1 MKKRYNYLF
10 LFSGIILLTLVI
22 THIASFTPHDYFYK
36 QHPDIAKYIGTNVV
50 SMWADFSFF
59 TYHTMIFSG
68 VWLILLVIGEW
79 TNNKYLK
86 CFTRNQSV
94 MAFIMTNYIL
104 TVILYTIFEL
114 SSGQPTFGWYG
125 NNNSSIH
132 NLGTNILSH
141 YVCFC
146 LVLFAYIKVT
156 PLSTFKKRHIIY
168 ILLYAVSYY
177 TIVKLT
183 GKYAYRI
190 EWYPYPIFDEYWIMN
205 ILGITS
211 KLWGVVILTI
221 ILAIILSGYYLIFWM
236 LVRKKKM

>member
-1 MKKRYNYLF
+1 
-10 LFSGIILLTLVI
+10 
-22 THIASFTPHDYFYK
+22 
-36 QHPDIAKYIGTNVV
+36 
-50 SMWADFSFF
+50 MWADFSFF

-104 TVILYTIFEL
+104 TMILYTIFEL
-114 SSGQPTFGWYG
+114 LSGNPTFGWYG

-146 LVLFAYIKVT
+146 LVLFAYIKVA

-168 ILLYAVSYY
+168 ILLYVVSYY
-177 TIVKLT
+177 TVVKLT
-183 GKYAYRI
+183 GKYAYQI

-211 KLWGVVILTI
+211 RLWGVVILTI
-221 ILAIILSGYYLIFWM
+221 VLIIILSGYYLIFW
-236 LVRKKKM
+236 LLIRKKKM

>member
-1 MKKRYNYLF
+1 
-10 LFSGIILLTLVI
+10 
-22 THIASFTPHDYFYK
+22 
-36 QHPDIAKYIGTNVV
+36 
-50 SMWADFSFF
+50 MWADFSFF

-104 TVILYTIFEL
+104 TMILYTIFEL
-114 SSGQPTFGWYG
+114 LSGNPTFGWYG

-146 LVLFAYIKVT
+146 LVLFAYIKVA

-168 ILLYAVSYY
+168 ILLCAVSYY
-177 TIVKLT
+177 TVVKLT
-183 GKYAYRI
+183 GKYAYQI

-211 KLWGVVILTI
+211 RLWGVVILTI
-221 ILAIILSGYYLIFWM
+221 VLIIILSGYYLIFW
-236 LVRKKKM
+236 LLIRKKKM